1 MAKVG
6 SYIHYNYNN
15 YLKYGIGVR
24 DGSPPENSDSLIAS
38 HKRALEAILGQRNQ
52 INKDSI
58 KNTLEYQ
65 LNFFFAPGAYSI
77 DVGFN
82 SEDANRIQKLVID
95 IVNQAAN
102 SLNLKSA
109 SIDWNNLSA
118 TDGSVDLGDRVKD
131 FKNARKG
138 FKSKN
143 NRTTYEAIVR
153 RVEELVQ
160 RAKDLEGSTRQAD
173 EAFIAK
179 MDSIMKEFNDV
190 YSDILEKA
198 EAIRQQTGYSY
209 QKGLTFDKY
218 VVNKGSTG
226 NQLKGLFTM
235 NDRQQNFVSALKEAL
250 DMTKQTTDTG
260 IQGALGEYVPAVSQY
275 VLEQLGKKSLNE
287 LLSEFNSND
296 GKQQIIDIIKGK
308 VIGNEKSTH
317 IAYNKN
323 VVTSDTSQNGSLI
336 QAQIGDVPL
345 RVNATQDK
353 VDVVLDLPGGKAIN
367 ASVKNV
373 NLSNGSIGILKGS
386 SSLNL
391 LQDYPDFANYYL
403 NVSANE
409 GRETWAVA
417 PYSELQKAHEAAK
430 LTIGLHALAGG
441 VWGIQ
446 ADGSVSRSKTAEI
459 LVVNNVGSS
468 QGYFKVYFISDI
480 LKRVEEQTELL
491 KIEGWDTP
499 RVYNNAWVGGQTGS
513 NKTFKS
519 AWDRTIKVLAQLHTE
534 KINVSISPDALT

>member
-24 DGSPPENSDSLIAS
+24 DGSPPEDSDSLIS
-38 HKRALEAILGQRNQ
+38 THKRALEAVMGQRSQ
-52 INKDSI
+52 INKANI
-58 KNTLEYQ
+58 KNILEYQ
-65 LNFFFAPGAYSI
+65 LNFFFTPGAYSI

-82 SEDANRIQKLVID
+82 SEDASRIQKLVID

-118 TDGSVDLGDRVKD
+118 TDGSVDLGDRIKD

-138 FKSKN
+138 FKSRN
-143 NRTTYEAIVR
+143 NRTTYEAVVR

-160 RAKDLEGSTRQAD
+160 RAKDLQGSTRNAD
-173 EAFIAK
+173 VAFIDK
-179 MDSIMKEFNDV
+179 MNSIMNEFGDV
-190 YSDILEKA
+190 YSDILSKA
-198 EAIRQQTGYSY
+198 DEIRQQTGYSY

-218 VVNKGSTG
+218 IANKGSTG

-235 NDRQQNFVSALKEAL
+235 NDKQQNFVAALKEAL
-250 DMTKQTTDTG
+250 DMTKQTTDIG
-260 IQGALGEYVPAVSQY
+260 IQGALGEYIPAVSQF
-275 VLEQLGKKSLNE
+275 VLEQLGKKSLDE
-287 LLSEFNSND
+287 LLSEFESND
-296 GKQQIIDIIKGK
+296 GKSQIIDIVKGK

-323 VVTSDTSQNGSLI
+323 VVTSNTTQTGSLI

-353 VDVVLDLPGGKAIN
+353 VDVVLDLPGGKTIN
-367 ASVKNV
+367 ASMKNV
-373 NLSNGSIGILKGS
+373 NLNNGSIGILKGS

-409 GRETWAVA
+409 GRENWAVA
-417 PYSELQKAHEAAK
+417 PLSELQKAHEAAK

-446 ADGSVSRSKTAEI
+446 EDGSISRSKTAEI

-468 QGYFKVYFISDI
+468 KGYFKVYFISDI

-491 KIEGWDTP
+491 KIEGWDSP
-499 RVYNNAWVGGQTGS
+499 RVYNNSWVGGQTGS

-519 AWDRTIKVLAQLHTE
+519 AWDRTMKVLVQLHTE

>member
-6 SYIHYNYNN
+6 SYIHYNYHN

-24 DGSPPENSDSLIAS
+24 DGSPPESSDSLIS
-38 HKRALEAILGQRNQ
+38 THKRALEAVLRQRSWV
-52 INKDSI
+52 NKANI

-65 LNFFFAPGAYSI
+65 LNFFFAPGSYSI

-95 IVNQAAN
+95 IVNQAAS

-109 SIDWNNLSA
+109 SINWNNLSA
-118 TDGSVDLGDRVKD
+118 TDGNVNLDGDIRN
-131 FKNARKG
+131 FKNMRKG
-138 FKSKN
+138 MNSKN
-143 NRTTYEAIVR
+143 NRTTYESIVR
-153 RVEELVQ
+153 RMEGLIQRRNELVNSMN
-160 RAKDLEGSTRQAD
+160 EAD
-173 EAFIAK
+173 IAFVDKVNQIE
-179 MDSIMKEFNDV
+179 KEFGDL
-190 YSDILEKA
+190 YQDILIKA
-198 EAIRQQTGYSY
+198 QEAGYGY
-209 QKGLTFDKY
+209 QRGLGFETYKGKT
-218 VVNKGSTG
+218 

-235 NDRQQNFVSALKEAL
+235 NDKQQNFVAMIKEAL

-260 IQGALGEYVPAVSQY
+260 IQGTLGEYIPAVSQY
-275 VLEQLGKKSLNE
+275 VLEQLGKKTLDE
-287 LLSEFNSND
+287 LLSEFESND
-296 GKQQIIDIIKGK
+296 GRSQIIDVVKGK
-308 VIGNEKSTH
+308 AIGNEKSTH

-323 VVTSDTSQNGSLI
+323 VVTSNTTQSGSLI

-353 VDVVLDLPGGKAIN
+353 VDVVLDLPGGKTIN
-367 ASVKNV
+367 ASMKNV
-373 NLSNGSIGILKGS
+373 NLNNGSIGILKGS

-409 GRETWAVA
+409 GRENWAVA
-417 PYSELQKAHEAAK
+417 PQSELQKAHEAAK

-446 ADGSVSRSKTAEI
+446 SDGSVSRSKTAEI

-468 QGYFKVYFISDI
+468 RGYFKVYFISDI

-491 KIEGWDTP
+491 KIEGWDNP
-499 RVYNNAWVGGQTGS
+499 RIYNNAWVGGQTGS

-519 AWDRTIKVLAQLHTE
+519 AWDRTMKVLAQLHTE

>member
-24 DGSPPENSDSLIAS
+24 DGSPPESSNSLINA
-38 HKRALEAILGQRNQ
+38 HKRALEAILGQRDQ

-77 DVGFN
+77 DFGFN
-82 SEDANRIQKLVID
+82 SEDANRIQRLVID
-95 IVNQAAN
+95 IINQAAN

-109 SIDWNNLSA
+109 SINWDNLSA
-118 TDGSVDLGDRVKD
+118 TDGSVNLDDRVKD

-153 RVEELVQ
+153 RVEELTQ
-160 RAKDLEGSTRQAD
+160 RARDLGGSTREAD
-173 EAFIAK
+173 KAFIAK
-179 MDSIMKEFNDV
+179 MNSIMNEFSDI
-190 YSDILEKA
+190 YSDILDKA
-198 EAIRQQTGYSY
+198 KDIRQQTGYSY

-218 VVNKGSTG
+218 IANKGSTG

-235 NDRQQNFVSALKEAL
+235 NDKQQNFVSALKEAL

-287 LLSEFNSND
+287 LLSEFKSNN
-296 GKQQIIDIIKGK
+296 GKQQIIDIINGR

-323 VVTSDTSQNGSLI
+323 IVTSNTSQSGSLI
-336 QAQIGDVPL
+336 QSQIGDVPL

-353 VDVVLDLPGGKAIN
+353 VDVVLDLPGGKTIN
-367 ASVKNV
+367 ASMKNV
-373 NLSNGSIGILKGS
+373 NLNNGSIGILKGS

-403 NVSANE
+403 NVSANG
-409 GRETWAVA
+409 GRDSKATA
-417 PYSELQKAHEAAK
+417 PMSEIQKAHEAAK
-430 LTIGLHALAGG
+430 LTIGLHALIGG

-446 ADGSVSRSKTAEI
+446 QDGSIGRSKQAEI
-459 LVVNNVGSS
+459 LIVNDVGGSR
-468 QGYFKVYFISDI
+468 GYFKVFFISDI
-480 LKRVEEQTELL
+480 LSKIEQRLDLL
-491 KIEGWDTP
+491 KIEGWDNL
-499 RVYNNAWVGGQTGS
+499 RIYNNSWINGKPMTNQNFPDAWT
-513 NKTFKS
+513 
-519 AWDRTIKVLAQLHTE
+519 RTMNVLAQLHTE
-534 KINVSISPDALT
+534 KINVSISTSSLT